1 MNPKWR
7 GLYIGKYRENNVIF
21 TYAIVYS
28 NINGLYNDIPTS
40 NLILDFRDTVL
51 AVQWYIAENKDPFR
65 VLQWLFRMYDYDGR

>member
-7 GLYIGKYRENNVIF
+7 GLYIGKYRENNVTF
-21 TYAIVYS
+21 TYAIFY
-28 NINGLYNDIPTS
+28 NTDGLYIVIPTS
-40 NLILDFRDTVL
+40 SLILDFRDTVL

>member
-7 GLYIGKYRENNVIF
+7 GLYIGKYRENNVTFYIRYSF
-21 TYAIVYS
+21 S
-28 NINGLYNDIPTS
+28 NINGFYNVIITS

>member
-7 GLYIGKYRENNVIF
+7 GLYIGEYREIVSQF
-21 TYAIVYS
+21 TYVIVY
-28 NINGLYNDIPTS
+28 NINGLYNVIITS

>member
-1 MNPKWR
+1 M
-7 GLYIGKYRENNVIF
+7 LLL
-21 TYAIVYS
+21 
-28 NINGLYNDIPTS
+28 NIHWLYNVIPTS